1 MGEGVRSHC
10 LQSPQQAPLKLE
22 LERMVVRSVLVVG
35 QSNLCVAK
43 IRFAAKQEV
52 MNGAEKVLRSAE
64 EVDCRS
70 RVDAASAEEL
80 LTASLRLPGC
90 WEQRVWGILSSSR
103 IADSQGAMHTLPSI
117 AIVATLLSAK
127 STDGGAHRDAGW
139 RSPLPLVTAWAQSGA
154 G

>member
-1 MGEGVRSHC
+1 VWRIVGATQTLSHKPFRS
-10 LQSPQQAPLKLE
+10 LVALLS
-22 LERMVVRSVLVVG
+22 ERFIVG
-35 QSNLCVAK
+35 FAIGLCVAK
-43 IRFAAKQEV
+43 TRFAAKQEV

-103 IADSQGAMHTLPSI
+103 IADSRRAMHTLPSI

-154 G
+154 D